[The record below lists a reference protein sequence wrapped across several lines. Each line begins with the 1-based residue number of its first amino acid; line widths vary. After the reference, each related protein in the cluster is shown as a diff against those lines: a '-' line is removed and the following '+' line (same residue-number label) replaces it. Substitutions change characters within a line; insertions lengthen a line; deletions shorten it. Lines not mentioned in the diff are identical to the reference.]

1 MNLNFRM
8 NPAVKKKIFDLYTGQ
23 TKSKIDY
30 YMMNNEEQLI
40 LKPLMLLSNN
50 EVYEYTE
57 LLWPDRVTDD
67 ETFESLRDT
76 IIKLFQNENTDVQG
90 FTLFTFIHV
99 LDQLRSNG
107 YALPAFGY
115 TVEQLIKEK
124 VFRMIDV
131 DSYKPPIYILGK
143 SGDSSGN
150 QIVET
155 GSKRKGNQ
163 SKSLETLLN
172 KK

>member
-107 YALPAFGY
+107 YA
-115 TVEQLIKEK
+115 
-124 VFRMIDV
+124 
-131 DSYKPPIYILGK
+131 
-143 SGDSSGN
+143 
-150 QIVET
+150 
-155 GSKRKGNQ
+155 
-163 SKSLETLLN
+163 
-172 KK
+172 